1 MEGGKGEE
9 RADIERQK
17 RGSAVIGL
25 GSVMLQLLS
34 TLDVPLL
41 KIYSW
46 CTKYSWGTQG
56 WVWVPLMCH
65 QRQVHRK
72 YECVHDLCV
81 AQSLIC
87 SILQRSCACLTV
99 YVSLGT
105 FGR

>member
-46 CTKYSWGTQG
+46 YRVGYG
-56 WVWVPLMCH
+56 FH
-65 QRQVHRK
+65 
-72 YECVHDLCV
+72 
-81 AQSLIC
+81 
-87 SILQRSCACLTV
+87 
-99 YVSLGT
+99 
-105 FGR
+105 